1 MEFRPRP
8 GRRLIP
14 ALALLVAFVT
24 LPLAGC
30 TTFISSVRRGHNAYH
45 IGNFGVAHKELSKVA
60 KGFSPKAPAAKLDLA
75 MVELVSGDS
84 EVAINRLRDM
94 RDEFDKLDLAAPI
107 GNIASI
113 VADDN
118 ARKFRPSGYEQ
129 VMIRSMLA
137 LGSLATGN
145 GDADAY
151 ALQAQMKQQELAEGA
166 EKRGLA
172 VAKDVYQPLALA
184 PYLRGVLRESTMH
197 DYDDAIRAYQQ
208 VSFLRPDFAPATLD
222 IQRCTS
228 GVHSPPNHGALYIIA
243 MVGRGPLLEETD
255 AEATTAAMQIATQ
268 AYSIADRERFAL
280 PNLVSIKVPKVV
292 VPFSPASAVS
302 IDSSGAWLGATQP
315 LVNVGEMARRQCEAE
330 MPWTL
335 ARAIARRLTKEIA
348 ISQGT
353 KAVGLD
359 SMGREVTR
367 FALVNVV
374 SLGEHADT
382 RCWGLL
388 PREIQVLRA
397 ELPVGKHKVGMTV
410 VDSIGH
416 PAGAKAFADVEIQ
429 NGQNTYLTVV
439 ASDRQ
444 AFVAH

>member
-1 MEFRPRP
+1 
-8 GRRLIP
+8 
-14 ALALLVAFVT
+14 
-24 LPLAGC
+24 
-30 TTFISSVRRGHNAYH
+30 
-45 IGNFGVAHKELSKVA
+45 
-60 KGFSPKAPAAKLDLA
+60 
-75 MVELVSGDS
+75 
-84 EVAINRLRDM
+84 
-94 RDEFDKLDLAAPI
+94 
-107 GNIASI
+107 
-113 VADDN
+113 
-118 ARKFRPSGYEQ
+118 
-129 VMIRSMLA
+129 
-137 LGSLATGN
+137 
-145 GDADAY
+145 
-151 ALQAQMKQQELAEGA
+151 
-166 EKRGLA
+166 
-172 VAKDVYQPLALA
+172 
-184 PYLRGVLRESTMH
+184 
-197 DYDDAIRAYQQ
+197 
-208 VSFLRPDFAPATLD
+208 
-222 IQRCTS
+222 
-228 GVHSPPNHGALYIIA
+228 
-243 MVGRGPLLEETD
+243 
-255 AEATTAAMQIATQ
+255 MQIATQ

-416 PAGAKAFADVEIQ
+416 PAGAKAFADVEIR